1 MLCPEVLSFPD
12 LPPEEEVR
20 RGNYHYVPCPQDIK
34 NPLLR
39 IPYLHVLFEPGN
51 HLNQFWMNRTPKKL
65 DTRIEYGTGVEPII
79 GWGVHLVEG
88 PNWMA
93 FSIVSEIV
101 LVMSLL
107 LSVVY
112 SVFTRD
118 VSAGF
123 TMGAYLVAVLA
134 VSNALGMVLLS
145 QTG

>member
-1 MLCPEVLSFPD
+1 
-12 LPPEEEVR
+12 
-20 RGNYHYVPCPQDIK
+20 
-34 NPLLR
+34 
-39 IPYLHVLFEPGN
+39 
-51 HLNQFWMNRTPKKL
+51 MNRTPKKL

-123 TMGAYLVAVLA
+123 TLGAYLVAVLA